1 MTLTK
6 YERVVGVMVQPAE
19 IRTVDGLMD
28 LHTVTVMLPS
38 MTTLYDAAGVD
49 DEIPDPYAGGFE
61 AAHCPYAP
69 DTPERELW
77 LKGFMQDELAM
88 DVLEPEYTACRARAA
103 AAEQHLKAN
112 DAALGLT
119 GVESRPQAMYI
130 RDLQNQLAHA
140 EFDHDHY
147 ELVKQQLEAVKQEKQ
162 RNYDHYSDQLAHFE
176 QQLAQVI
183 AERDAAET
191 RNENYRLKL
200 HTRDQQLA
208 EVQERYESLKERS

>member
-1 MTLTK
+1 MNGTSRPIGCRCMALDDPDWHSK
-6 YERVVGVMVQPAE
+6 ECW
-19 IRTVDGLMD
+19 IRQTDALRQK
-28 LHTVTVMLPS
+28 LA
-38 MTTLYDAAGVD
+38 TTAYRLN
-49 DEIPDPYAGGFE
+49 
-61 AAHCPYAP
+61 
-69 DTPERELW
+69 
-77 LKGFMQDELAM
+77 
-88 DVLEPEYTACRARAA
+88 VLEPEYTACRARAA

-183 AERDAAET
+183 AERNAAET

-200 HTRDQQLA
+200 HTCDQQLA
-208 EVQERYESLKERS
+208 HVTAENPTLRQQCLTVAQRFSAYLPEPLEPEDCDELMHYIEDMVQHER